1 MNQPDTMKKI
11 LYELAAVLL
20 IAAAATGC
28 GNRKAAKQ
36 DATEPAAQSVA
47 EAAAETETCFT
58 AIDKYLT
65 DSIGRHYASGDF
77 CIPFHNYIAVDESNP
92 DDIKVW
98 GDFWVDNYTQ
108 SGDTLKTVS
117 GGNHPGLMHVRQT
130 GEHFEV
136 TAFDPVLDGSEF
148 LPSAR
153 RIFGEKYDDFAKA
166 QADDKKREQ
175 IRGEVISAYVKQ
187 KKLPVRFYQDY
198 GWPAVAL
205 K

>member
-1 MNQPDTMKKI
+1 MKTI

-28 GNRKAAKQ
+28 GNRKAARQ
-36 DATEPAAQSVA
+36 AATEPEAQSVT
-47 EAAAETETCFT
+47 ETAQEVETCFT

-65 DSIGRHYASGDF
+65 DSIAANYSPSELS
-77 CIPFHNYIAVDESNP
+77 IPFHNYIAVDESNP

-98 GDFWVDNYTQ
+98 GDFWVDNYVQ
-108 SGDTLKTVS
+108 AGDTLKTVS

-153 RIFGEKYDDFAKA
+153 RIFGEKYEDFAKA

-175 IRGEVISAYVKQ
+175 IRGEVISAYVKR
-187 KKLPVRFYQDY
+187 KNLPVHFYQDY